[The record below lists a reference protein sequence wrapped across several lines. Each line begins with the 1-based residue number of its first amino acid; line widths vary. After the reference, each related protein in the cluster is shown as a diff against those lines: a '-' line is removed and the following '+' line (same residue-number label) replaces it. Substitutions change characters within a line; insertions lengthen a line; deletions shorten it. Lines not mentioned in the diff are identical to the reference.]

1 MWIFHSSKAIVE
13 EAGVQAGSFLFSSA
27 HLASDVGSWYPEGL
41 LLWLLICTAFM
52 CFSPMLAFWII
63 KMQDYYQTSLF
74 LGNSN
79 SAGRLLLCVCVCVP
93 LLASYPHHLGET
105 DRSQSPDV
113 SQRWFPYT
121 FTSHPFLSAF
131 STGGW
136 ISELEKSCSCLKVL
150 YVQCASVNDRKWW
163 CLCIW
168 EDNPQLTVLL

>member
-79 SAGRLLLCVCVCVP
+79 SAGRLLLCVCVCVYHYLLVILIIWVRQTVVKAQMFHRGDFLIHSLLILFCLP
-93 LLASYPHHLGET
+93 LVLVAE
-105 DRSQSPDV
+105 
-113 SQRWFPYT
+113 
-121 FTSHPFLSAF
+121 FLS
-131 STGGW
+131 
-136 ISELEKSCSCLKVL
+136 LKSLVP
-150 YVQCASVNDRKWW
+150 V
-163 CLCIW
+163 
-168 EDNPQLTVLL
+168 